1 MGGSD
6 HLGVMS
12 TVSCRITVVG
22 EALERARGTPLYA
35 AESKQQA
42 EILAYELQQ
51 EKHLNSHVVVD
62 LSVQIAALPWAAPA
76 DRESVLLKLKA
87 AVKPTKWKVEPA
99 GLHEFHAVR
108 DNIAVGAT
116 DSHGVGRLR
125 LLHEALSV
133 SEGLGAPVSD
143 GADVRGHDGLQDSRG
158 LETVESALI
167 RNAYPE
173 RIPQSPLGSA
183 SHRSHAHK
191 RGVACPLPLRVGV
204 SYKC

>member
-35 AESKQQA
+35 SESKQQA

-87 AVKPTKWKVEPA
+87 AAKSTNGRWNPQDYTSFMRFVPASQWAQQTATELDDYGCCMRLFQFLKV
-99 GLHEFHAVR
+99 L
-108 DNIAVGAT
+108 
-116 DSHGVGRLR
+116 
-125 LLHEALSV
+125 
-133 SEGLGAPVSD
+133 
-143 GADVRGHDGLQDSRG
+143 GLQFPTEPTFAAMTGFRTHVDSK
-158 LETVESALI
+158 L
-167 RNAYPE
+167 
-173 RIPQSPLGSA
+173 
-183 SHRSHAHK
+183 
-191 RGVACPLPLRVGV
+191 
-204 SYKC
+204 

>member
-22 EALERARGTPLYA
+22 EALERARDTPLYA

-87 AVKPTKWKVEPA
+87 AVKPNNGRWNPQDYTSFMRFVTTSQWA
-99 GLHEFHAVR
+99 QQT
-108 DNIAVGAT
+108 AT
-116 DSHGVGRLR
+116 ELDDYGCCMKLFQF
-125 LLHEALSV
+125 LK
-133 SEGLGAPVSD
+133 GLGLKYPSELMFA
-143 GADVRGHDGLQDSRG
+143 AMTRFRTH
-158 LETVESALI
+158 VESNL
-167 RNAYPE
+167 E
-173 RIPQSPLGSA
+173 
-183 SHRSHAHK
+183 K
-191 RGVACPLPLRVGV
+191 
-204 SYKC
+204 